1 MSFRESVIIP
11 LKMFETCT
19 LEKDTKS
26 VVQSE
31 SYPSGVQL
39 KLNSD
44 RVQNE
49 TKNILQQEKYPSDV
63 RLKLYNDERIRKKL
77 RAEKAKEA
85 KLETGKLVRKKILD
99 EIPVEK
105 QPFVNSII
113 DIIEKRQNDIKWNEN
128 YEIFLNCVKHPDLNI
143 VKIFKFL
150 TKSSIVTAEADI
162 PAGAKVVYDKLISIG
177 VPKTWIFMSYPR
189 VSQRVRQQLQPRQEP
204 VLQLGQGKKRR
215 LNTWL
220 TY

>member
-128 YEIFLNCVKHPDLNI
+128 Y
-143 VKIFKFL
+143 
-150 TKSSIVTAEADI
+150 
-162 PAGAKVVYDKLISIG
+162 
-177 VPKTWIFMSYPR
+177 
-189 VSQRVRQQLQPRQEP
+189 
-204 VLQLGQGKKRR
+204 
-215 LNTWL
+215 
-220 TY
+220 